1 MKILSIAAVL
11 VTFTAATS
19 HAISELPA
27 AADRFSCAS
36 DAAAQHQVPANILLA
51 VLDGADTSG
60 GCQSYDQAAMRIKHE
75 IATGHGDLWQ
85 RIARYRPERRHTSR
99 KELATRSGL
108 WADKLGLYRLNGL
121 EGEAEA
127 IGVPATQA
135 KDSVLHTDPIDQAF
149 EQPVPGPPAESRVS
163 ISLPVAS
170 EAASPTRTAPHGGT
184 IRVGLQSGL
193 ANQVRKTDATG
204 QLISTR
210 NLVQHAVEGEV
221 AADQTQQRA
230 TGQVKNT
237 ADVATRR
244 VTQDVATASQ
254 AGQDRSLHTD
264 AAASQDVPRDDI
276 QAEVP
281 DIAAAEPARKLGDQ
295 HLRWQPLARKNSIQG
310 ILSAYHAEL
319 FVHSQKTSKKQ
330 QPPRLVKQGQAQK
343 AEQPARQSGTVK
355 NAPSQAVP
363 ATHPPAEP
371 TAHVAVRSTKNL
383 RAPEATLQATPAP
396 SRAAQHITAP
406 AQRLETAAT
415 TTPSA
420 YPQKERKVSNRKTS
434 APHTAPLQA
443 LAESGWEPRKRS
455 ETMDKGLYQTALKF

>member
-149 EQPVPGPPAESRVS
+149 EQPVSGPPAESRVS

-210 NLVQHAVEGEV
+210 NL
-221 AADQTQQRA
+221 
-230 TGQVKNT
+230 
-237 ADVATRR
+237 
-244 VTQDVATASQ
+244 SMP
-254 AGQDRSLHTD
+254 L
-264 AAASQDVPRDDI
+264 
-276 QAEVP
+276 
-281 DIAAAEPARKLGDQ
+281 LGCCQYSSFFFD
-295 HLRWQPLARKNSIQG
+295 H
-310 ILSAYHAEL
+310 
-319 FVHSQKTSKKQ
+319 
-330 QPPRLVKQGQAQK
+330 
-343 AEQPARQSGTVK
+343 
-355 NAPSQAVP
+355 
-363 ATHPPAEP
+363 
-371 TAHVAVRSTKNL
+371 
-383 RAPEATLQATPAP
+383 
-396 SRAAQHITAP
+396 
-406 AQRLETAAT
+406 
-415 TTPSA
+415 
-420 YPQKERKVSNRKTS
+420 
-434 APHTAPLQA
+434 
-443 LAESGWEPRKRS
+443 
-455 ETMDKGLYQTALKF
+455 

>member
-1 MKILSIAAVL
+1 MKILSLAAML

-149 EQPVPGPPAESRVS
+149 EQPVPGPPAESR
-163 ISLPVAS
+163 INIILPVAS

-254 AGQDRSLHTD
+254 
-264 AAASQDVPRDDI
+264 DVPRDDV

-295 HLRWQPLARKNSIQG
+295 HLRWQPLSRENSIQG

-371 TAHVAVRSTKNL
+371 TAHIAVRSTKNL
-383 RAPEATLQATPAP
+383 RAPEATPAAPAP
-396 SRAAQHITAP
+396 SRAAQHVTAP

>member
-36 DAAAQHQVPANILLA
+36 DAAARHQVPANILLA

-135 KDSVLHTDPIDQAF
+135 KDSVLHSDPIDQAF

-210 NLVQHAVEGEV
+210 NLVQHAVEEEV

-254 AGQDRSLHTD
+254 
-264 AAASQDVPRDDI
+264 DVPRDDV

-295 HLRWQPLARKNSIQG
+295 HLRWQPLSRENSIQG